1 MAKKS
6 FLGSLFEYTSDDK
19 KKETPT
25 SENKETKSEVKSSL
39 LSPITP
45 SVQTSQ
51 IINKYTEIL
60 EGMLNEKV
68 EKPTNSLFTNDKT
81 PVENKFKNIINLE
94 NVTHQWEGASSPIF
108 ENFTLNIED
117 NPHESQFISIMGQS
131 GCGKSTILNMIAGL
145 IEPDKGKI
153 KINEKELVID
163 QSIPMIFQHYS
174 SYPWRNVLKNVEL
187 PLELKG
193 INKKEIRER
202 SIEMLKIVG
211 LEEHLYKYPNQLSG
225 GQQQRVAIARS
236 LNCKSDILL
245 LDEATSGLDIKM
257 KRELQDILVDLCYNK
272 NVDRTFVNVGHN
284 IEENVYMSNKII
296 ILTANPCTIYKI
308 IDINFSNRI
317 PSIRKSTKFHEYVDH
332 IDEIMTDICK

>member
-1 MAKKS
+1 M
-6 FLGSLFEYTSDDK
+6 
-19 KKETPT
+19 
-25 SENKETKSEVKSSL
+25 
-39 LSPITP
+39 
-45 SVQTSQ
+45 
-51 IINKYTEIL
+51 NKYTEIL

-68 EKPTNSLFTNDKT
+68 EKPTTSLFTNNET
-81 PVENKFKNIINLE
+81 PVENKSKNIISLE
-94 NVTHQWEGASSPIF
+94 DVTHQWEDASSPIF

-117 NPHESQFISIMGQS
+117 NPRESQFISIMGQS

-174 SYPWRNVLKNVEL
+174 SYPWRNVLKNVEI
-187 PLELKG
+187 PLELKE

-202 SIEMLKIVG
+202 SIEMLKVVG

-225 GQQQRVAIARS
+225 GQQQRVAVARS

>member
-1 MAKKS
+1 M
-6 FLGSLFEYTSDDK
+6 
-19 KKETPT
+19 
-25 SENKETKSEVKSSL
+25 
-39 LSPITP
+39 
-45 SVQTSQ
+45 
-51 IINKYTEIL
+51 NKYTEIL

-68 EKPTNSLFTNDKT
+68 EKPTTSLFTNNET
-81 PVENKFKNIINLE
+81 PVENKSKNIISLE
-94 NVTHQWEGASSPIF
+94 DVTHQWEDASSPIF

-117 NPHESQFISIMGQS
+117 NPRESQFISIMGQS

-174 SYPWRNVLKNVEL
+174 SYPWRNVLKNVEI

-202 SIEMLKIVG
+202 SIEMLKVVG

-225 GQQQRVAIARS
+225 GQQQRVAVARS